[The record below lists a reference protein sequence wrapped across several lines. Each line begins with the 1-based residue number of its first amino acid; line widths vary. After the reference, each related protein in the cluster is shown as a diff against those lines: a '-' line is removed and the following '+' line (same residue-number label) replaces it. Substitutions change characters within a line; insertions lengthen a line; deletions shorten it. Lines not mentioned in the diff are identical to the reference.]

1 MRISSKAARLSH
13 GLVDHCRSRHSHTL
27 QHRRSEPNRL
37 SSPRRINYQR
47 GVLGVVLLLVAWC
60 STSAL
65 ALGLPDFESLVKNQG
80 KAVVK
85 IAVTTERK
93 LASSDPA
100 KQGPGAQQIDP
111 QQMPEFFRKYFE
123 NLPQQPSPRSHKG
136 GGFGSGFIISED
148 GFIVTNAHVVKDAA
162 EITVSLPDR
171 RQYDATLVGA
181 DVRTDLALL
190 KVNANGLPVLALGD
204 SDGLNVG
211 QWVLAIG
218 SPFGFEYTATQGIV
232 SALSRSLPDG
242 NYVPFIQ
249 TDVAVN
255 PGNSGGPLFDLDG
268 NVVGVNAQIYSRSG
282 GYMGLSFAIP
292 VNVVKTVTDQL
303 KNNGFVSRGWLGVS
317 IQNLDQSLAESF
329 GLDRPEGALVAMVTS
344 NSPAARAGLQTGD
357 VILSFGGKMIGKSS
371 NLPPLVGATPVGQPV
386 DVEILRNRK
395 RQTLSIVI
403 AELAEDREI
412 VRAASSSNSD
422 NGDSRLGIVVAELTS
437 EQKAEYGNIKNG
449 VLVTDVDANG
459 VAAIAGI
466 SAGDVLVT
474 FNQAPIDSVKTL
486 LAEVERTTAGQTVA
500 VLVQRNQNS
509 LFTAL
514 TMPE

>member
-1 MRISSKAARLSH
+1 M
-13 GLVDHCRSRHSHTL
+13 
-27 QHRRSEPNRL
+27 
-37 SSPRRINYQR
+37 
-47 GVLGVVLLLVAWC
+47 
-60 STSAL
+60 
-65 ALGLPDFESLVKNQG
+65 
-80 KAVVK
+80 
-85 IAVTTERK
+85 
-93 LASSDPA
+93 
-100 KQGPGAQQIDP
+100 
-111 QQMPEFFRKYFE
+111 
-123 NLPQQPSPRSHKG
+123 
-136 GGFGSGFIISED
+136 
-148 GFIVTNAHVVKDAA
+148 
-162 EITVSLPDR
+162 
-171 RQYDATLVGA
+171 
-181 DVRTDLALL
+181 
-190 KVNANGLPVLALGD
+190 
-204 SDGLNVG
+204 
-211 QWVLAIG
+211 
-218 SPFGFEYTATQGIV
+218 
-232 SALSRSLPDG
+232 
-242 NYVPFIQ
+242 
-249 TDVAVN
+249 
-255 PGNSGGPLFDLDG
+255 
-268 NVVGVNAQIYSRSG
+268 VGVNAQIYSRSG

-422 NGDSRLGIVVAELTS
+422 NGDSRLGIVLAELTS